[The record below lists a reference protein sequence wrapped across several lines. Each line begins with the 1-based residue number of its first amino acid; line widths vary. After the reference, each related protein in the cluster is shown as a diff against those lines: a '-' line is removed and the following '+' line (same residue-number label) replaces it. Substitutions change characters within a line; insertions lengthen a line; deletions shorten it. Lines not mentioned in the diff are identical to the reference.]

1 MDWLNAA
8 LRASQAVYVKLL
20 LVQVKAGRQASQKFD
35 PAFGPK
41 SDEARKCGQLTAW
54 FRRHSGFVRSAA
66 FSPDGQRGAL
76 EAAGASRLDRGRWS
90 SAVF

>member
-1 MDWLNAA
+1 MALAAWLKIESATRARTDAGA

-66 FSPDGQRGAL
+66 FSPDG
-76 EAAGASRLDRGRWS
+76 
-90 SAVF
+90 